1 MVSGE
6 RPAVKAVVAS
16 TGGKDRR
23 MNVDVAV
30 MVALSAVLAVMTC
43 AVAGMILGLL

>member
-30 MVALSAVLAVMTC
+30 MVALSAVLAVIG
-43 AVAGMILGLL
+43 AILGAL

>member
-1 MVSGE
+1 MDIDMV
-6 RPAVKAVVAS
+6 
-16 TGGKDRR
+16 
-23 MNVDVAV
+23 V

>member
-1 MVSGE
+1 MDIDIV
-6 RPAVKAVVAS
+6 
-16 TGGKDRR
+16 
-23 MNVDVAV
+23 V